1 MKSEQKL
8 KDARK
13 SYCEGLKEL
22 ITVANNSETL
32 SKQQENELLESIQGA
47 LILIQTLDWALNDE
61 ELNFGEFC
69 KKYKND
75 FANEFK
81 LNNRNDN
88 EVN

>member
-1 MKSEQKL
+1 
-8 KDARK
+8 
-13 SYCEGLKEL
+13 
-22 ITVANNSETL
+22 
-32 SKQQENELLESIQGA
+32 
-47 LILIQTLDWALNDE
+47 LDWALNDE